1 MSELIVIDYIHCI
14 SGEFLKIGKIGKNSG
29 RTVESSRA
37 PIYPPHTGKTRI
49 ISQTVALLCLK
60 RSKYIKGVVG

>member
-14 SGEFLKIGKIGKNSG
+14 SGEFLKIGKIGKIVGDKQSP
-29 RTVESSRA
+29 RA

-60 RSKYIKGVVG
+60 RSKYIKGVLG

>member
-14 SGEFLKIGKIGKNSG
+14 SGEFLKIGKIGENSG
-29 RTVESSRA
+29 RLAESSR
-37 PIYPPHTGKTRI
+37 PPHTGKTRI

>member
-1 MSELIVIDYIHCI
+1 MSYPYFENWKNW
-14 SGEFLKIGKIGKNSG
+14 ENSG
-29 RTVESSRA
+29 RMAESSRA

>member
-1 MSELIVIDYIHCI
+1 MRELIVIDYIHCI
-14 SGEFLKIGKIGKNSG
+14 SSEFLKIGKIGKIVG
-29 RTVESSRA
+29 DKVESSRA
-37 PIYPPHTGKTRI
+37 PHTGKTRI

>member
-14 SGEFLKIGKIGKNSG
+14 SGEFLKIGKIGKIVG
-29 RTVESSRA
+29 DKVESSH
-37 PIYPPHTGKTRI
+37 PPHTGKTRI

>member
-29 RTVESSRA
+29 RLAESSRA
-37 PIYPPHTGKTRI
+37 PHTGKTRI
-49 ISQTVALLCLK
+49 ISQTIALLCLK